1 MGDNNG
7 ERQDQDEFERR
18 LYQALALIERAGEQQ
33 RAAAATLERL
43 SGLEQ
48 RVNKV
53 IRSAGAE
60 VAERISAEAR
70 TALDGAISAAAES
83 MYQAARS
90 AVAAAENLR
99 FPWWFNLVAILLA
112 GLLGGSFAFWATH
125 RADLAYYQQDQRSQE
140 LIRKRRCS
148 NASGPS

>member
-48 RVNKV
+48 RVNQV
-53 IRSAGAE
+53 ILVRRRRSRRA
-60 VAERISAEAR
+60 
-70 TALDGAISAAAES
+70 
-83 MYQAARS
+83 
-90 AVAAAENLR
+90 
-99 FPWWFNLVAILLA
+99 
-112 GLLGGSFAFWATH
+112 H
-125 RADLAYYQQDQRSQE
+125 RR
-140 LIRKRRCS
+140 
-148 NASGPS
+148 